1 MSKSKISSLLQDIE
15 KRLVRGDSV
24 DEANLAL
31 FLEEMG
37 EIMERFFSEG
47 NSYSTKGRMRLS
59 AVGREHRKLW
69 YEYQGYEKPDLT
81 TSNRLRFCF
90 GHILEALL
98 LLIVREA
105 GHSVQDCQKK
115 VTVNGVDGHIDCTI
129 DGELVDVKSASP
141 YGFKKFK
148 DGSITKGEDPFGYMY
163 QLGSYAN
170 AMGKN
175 RGYFFSVDKSSG
187 ELNLL
192 NVNLAKINAPE
203 RIELLKETL
212 PLDTPPDKCYEDVA
226 DAVGNRRL
234 ASGCRFC
241 DFKVECWKDANDGA
255 GLRKYNYTRGPEY
268 FTHVE
273 KAPRVEEDF
282 L

>member
-1 MSKSKISSLLQDIE
+1 MNQSKISSLLQDIE
-15 KRLVRGDSV
+15 KRLVTGDSV

-141 YGFKKFK
+141 YGF
-148 DGSITKGEDPFGYMY
+148 
-163 QLGSYAN
+163 
-170 AMGKN
+170 MGKD
-175 RGYFFSVDKSSG
+175 RGYFLSVDKSSG

-192 NVNLAKINAPE
+192 NVNLEKINAPE

-212 PLDTPPDKCYEDVA
+212 PLDTPPDKCYEDVE

-255 GLRKYNYTRGPEY
+255 GLRKYNYARGPEY